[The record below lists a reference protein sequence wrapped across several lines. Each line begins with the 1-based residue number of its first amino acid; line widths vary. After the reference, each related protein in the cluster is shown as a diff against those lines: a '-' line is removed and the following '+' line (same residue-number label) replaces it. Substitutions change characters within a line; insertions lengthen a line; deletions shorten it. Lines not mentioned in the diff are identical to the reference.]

1 MSTRKG
7 RRAKMVPVAPVG
19 NQKISLEPGNQ
30 SSSIDGATSFI
41 QGLQQQNGNCMHSTA
56 VEEDLNTSQNN
67 QTVKRKV
74 GDTLRKKNDV
84 KASPLKNE
92 QAKMQKSVPT
102 RKRAISSEDKSDSE
116 FKSKK
121 RQNRLLTSDDDTD
134 HDESW
139 KPSPKKGQRQ
149 NRLLISDDD
158 TDHDASWKPGP
169 KKGQNSSVKRIPT
182 KLSTDKVVRDRK
194 KRERPQGET
203 ELDVVLA
210 TFLDFCEE
218 YRDSVETNAIKQTID
233 YFSNNVKEQLL
244 EKIALFKELNV
255 LKRKNAKVCSKIRT
269 NTHKLLDAKK
279 ELIRAERQ
287 VGLLQ
292 KEKTDMEVR
301 IQDLQVSQT
310 FLRDITELNK
320 AYLDYR
326 SAHPEEEETY
336 DVTSLP
342 ALLLETKHV
351 QGIGS

>member
-7 RRAKMVPVAPVG
+7 RRAKMVPAAPVG
-19 NQKISLEPGNQ
+19 NQKISLDPGNQ
-30 SSSIDGATSFI
+30 SSSIDGASFI
-41 QGLQQQNGNCMHSTA
+41 QGLQQENGNCMHSTA

-74 GDTLRKKNDV
+74 GNTLRKKKEV
-84 KASPLKNE
+84 KASPLKKV
-92 QAKMQKSVPT
+92 QAKMQKCVST
-102 RKRAISSEDKSDSE
+102 KTRAIGSEDKPDSE

-121 RQNRLLTSDDDTD
+121 RPNKS
-134 HDESW
+134 
-139 KPSPKKGQRQ
+139 
-149 NRLLISDDD
+149 LISDDD
-158 TDHDASWKPGP
+158 TVDDTSWRPAP
-169 KKGQNSSVKRIPT
+169 KKSQNSSVKRIPP
-182 KLSTDKVVRDRK
+182 KMSTDKVVRDRK

-210 TFLDFCEE
+210 SFLDFCEE

-244 EKIALFKELNV
+244 EKIALFKDLNA

-279 ELIRAERQ
+279 ELIRAESQ
-287 VGLLQ
+287 VGLLK
-292 KEKTDMEVR
+292 KEKTDLEVR
-301 IQDLQVSQT
+301 IQDLQISQT
-310 FLRDITELNK
+310 FLRDITDLNK

-342 ALLLETKHV
+342 ALLLETKHA